1 MNKAEEQK
9 LLAECHSQ
17 DLPLDH
23 ENWKRLEDYWNEEY
37 LFDIF
42 VKINDFEHK
51 NKKAV
56 KEQLKKFVSETV
68 INEPEFVKDARIRYL
83 KNQIIFYE
91 TKFLKTD
98 NKKLLGKIK
107 WMKTEIKNWENPG
120 EYNPSEIT
128 DDDIRRA
135 KEVDCENYVD
145 VLRKD
150 GDKAWAICPFHND
163 TSPSL
168 CCYPGDRGFHC
179 YSCKKSGD
187 VIDLVKKIYN
197 KNFIES
203 IRLIL
208 NKN

>member
-1 MNKAEEQK
+1 MNRVDEQQ

-56 KEQLKKFVSETV
+56 KEIIKEFVSETTADQ
-68 INEPEFVKDARIRYL
+68 PDFVKDARIRYL
-83 KNQIIFYE
+83 KDQIIFYE
-91 TKFLKTD
+91 TKFLRTE
-98 NKKLLGKIK
+98 NKKLLGKIN
-107 WMKTEIKNWENPG
+107 WMKTEIKNWENPS
-120 EYNPSEIT
+120 EYNPNEIT
-128 DDDIRRA
+128 DQDIQMA
-135 KEVDCENYVD
+135 KEVDCENFVD
-145 VLRKD
+145 IAKKE
-150 GDKAWAICPFHND
+150 GDKAWSVCPFHND

-168 CCYPGDRGFHC
+168 CLYPGDRGYHC
-179 YSCKKSGD
+179 YTCKESGD
-187 VIDLVKKIYN
+187 TIDLVRKLYN
-197 KNFIES
+197 KSFYEA